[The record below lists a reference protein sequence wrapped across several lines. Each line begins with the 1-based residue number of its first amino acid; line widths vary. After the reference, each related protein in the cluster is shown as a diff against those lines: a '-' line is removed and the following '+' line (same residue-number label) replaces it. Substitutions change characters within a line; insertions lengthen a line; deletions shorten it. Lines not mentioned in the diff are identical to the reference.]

1 MQIMR
6 CCADHGTQGEQ
17 VDTDHWACDSRHQ
30 FVTSEPGDGVTNMSP
45 GSSDENEIQA
55 EKAAEDDLL

>member
-1 MQIMR
+1 MEHR
-6 CCADHGTQGEQ
+6 GEQ